1 MSTDSMKLAAYLAHG
16 GVASRRQSEELILR
30 GKVKVNG
37 KVEKNVATRVVP
49 GTDTV
54 EYQGNMIQPE
64 EEKVVLA
71 LYKPVGVVSTVNDPD
86 GKPTVMKFIPTSLK
100 KYRLFPIGRLDEA
113 SEGLILL
120 TNDGDLAY
128 RLSHPKFQIPRT
140 YHVVISG
147 KLSRMEMGRLR
158 RGVPLKD
165 GRTKSAEVEILDEDE
180 QMQVLEITLKEG
192 RHHQIRR
199 MMQALNHEV
208 KQLIRVSHGNYE
220 LDELEPGKWRIEK

>member
-1 MSTDSMKLAAYLAHG
+1 MAC
-16 GVASRRQSEELILR
+16 RRQSESLILQ
-30 GKVKVNG
+30 GNVKVNG
-37 KVEKNVATRVVP
+37 QVEKNVATRVVP
-49 GTDTV
+49 GKDII
-54 EYQGNMIQPE
+54 EYRGDVLQLE
-64 EEKVVLA
+64 EDKVILA

-86 GKPTVMKFIPTSLK
+86 GKPTIMKFIPDHLRK
-100 KYRLFPIGRLDEA
+100 FRLFPVGRLDEA
-113 SEGLILL
+113 SEGLVLL

-128 RLSHPKFQIPRT
+128 KLTHPKFQIPRT

-180 QMQVLEITLKEG
+180 QMQVLEITLREG

-220 LDELEPGKWRIEK
+220 LDDLEPGKWRLEK